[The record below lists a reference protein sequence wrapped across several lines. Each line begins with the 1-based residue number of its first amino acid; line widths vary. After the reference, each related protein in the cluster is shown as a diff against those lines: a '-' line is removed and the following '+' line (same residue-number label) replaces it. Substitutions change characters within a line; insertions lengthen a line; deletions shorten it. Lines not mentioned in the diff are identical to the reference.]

1 MIGRIPYKWL
11 VAAVYVL
18 GIFMNLL
25 DLTITNVALPVMAR
39 AFGVSAPG
47 IAWVA
52 TSYLLSVAVCI
63 PVSGWAGD
71 RFGTKRTFVFALS
84 VFTLGSLFCGVVNS
98 LGLLIACRVVQG
110 IGGGLLTPV
119 GAAMVFRAF
128 PLAERARVSALIT
141 IPAVV
146 APALGPVVG
155 GALVQYWTW
164 HVIFLI
170 NVPIGVI
177 GLIVAIVGLK
187 EYRVAGTAALDVP
200 GFVLAAGGL
209 ACLVYALGA
218 VGPRGIGDGRVLL
231 FGLTGIAALAAFV
244 LVERRVPS
252 PMIDLGLYRD
262 RLFTAGNLTLF
273 LVNGAFFGTG
283 FLLPQFLQT
292 ARGLS
297 PLTSGLTTFPTAIGI
312 MIVAPLIGRLY
323 PVIGPRRLVMAG
335 ALIAAVAAF
344 GLRFVDLDTDL
355 WQVRLQMLPLGIAFG
370 LVFIPLQTSSFAR
383 ISLAET
389 GRATAAYNTVRQVA
403 TSFGFA
409 LLATVLA
416 SRLTAHGAALGNPA
430 TRGGAVAAFHD
441 TLLVPALLSGLA
453 FVAAT
458 LLIRDHLAAETMRRA
473 PAIPDG
479 TRVAVPLPVLVE

>member
-25 DLTITNVALPVMAR
+25 DLTITNVALPVMGR
-39 AFGVSAPG
+39 AFGASATG
-47 IAWVA
+47 VAWVA

-63 PVSGWAGD
+63 PVSGWLGD
-71 RFGTKRTFVFALS
+71 RFGTKRAFVFALA
-84 VFTLGSLFCGVVNS
+84 VFTLGSFLCGIVNG
-98 LGLLIACRVVQG
+98 LGLLIACRVLQG

-128 PLAERARVSALIT
+128 PLAERARVSALVT

-155 GALVQYWTW
+155 GFLVQYWTW
-164 HVIFLI
+164 HAIFLI
-170 NVPIGVI
+170 NVPIGLVGLVVAII
-177 GLIVAIVGLK
+177 GLR
-187 EYRVAGTAALDVP
+187 EYRVAGTASLDIP
-200 GFVLAAGGL
+200 GFGLAAVGL
-209 ACLVYALGA
+209 ASLVYALGE
-218 VGPRGIGDGRVLL
+218 VGSRGIGDTRVLA
-231 FGLTGIAALAAFV
+231 FGLVGIAALVGFV
-244 LVERRVPS
+244 LVERRVRS

-262 RLFTAGNLTLF
+262 RLFTAGNITLF

-283 FLLPQFLQT
+283 FIMPQFLQS

-312 MIVAPLIGRLY
+312 MIVAPLVGRFY
-323 PVIGPRRLVMAG
+323 PLVGPRRLVMVG
-335 ALIAAVAAF
+335 ALLAACAAF
-344 GLRFVDLDTDL
+344 GLRFVGLETNL
-355 WQVRLQMLPLGIAFG
+355 WIVRFQMLPLGIAFG

-383 ISLAET
+383 ISHAQT
-389 GRATAAYNTVRQVA
+389 GRATAAYNAVRQVA

-416 SRLTAHGAALGNPA
+416 SRLTFHGAALGNPA
-430 TRGGAVAAFHD
+430 TRAGAVAAFHD
-441 TLLVPALLSGLA
+441 TLLVPALLSALA

-458 LLIRDHLAAETMRRA
+458 LLIRDNLASETMRRA
-473 PAIPDG
+473 PATGDM
-479 TRVAVPLPVLVE
+479 AVPLVQPAMVD

>member
-39 AFGVSAPG
+39 AFGVSAAS

-52 TSYLLSVAVCI
+52 TSYLLSVAVRI
-63 PVSGWAGD
+63 PVSGWVGD
-71 RFGTKRTFVFALS
+71 RFGTKRAFIFALA
-84 VFTLGSLFCGVVNS
+84 VFTLGSLLCGIVNS
-98 LGLLIACRVVQG
+98 LGLLIACRVLQG
-110 IGGGLLTPV
+110 IGGGLMTPV

-177 GLIVAIVGLK
+177 GLIVAIIGLQ
-187 EYRVAGTAALDVP
+187 EYRIAGTAALDVP
-200 GFVLAAGGL
+200 GFALAAGGL

-231 FGLTGIAALAAFV
+231 FGLTGIAALVGFV
-244 LVERRVPS
+244 LVERRVRS

-262 RLFTAGNLTLF
+262 RLFTAGNLTTF
-273 LVNGAFFGTG
+273 LVNGAFFGTRAYA
-283 FLLPQFLQT
+283 FSLPK
-292 ARGLS
+292 RI
-297 PLTSGLTTFPTAIGI
+297 FP
-312 MIVAPLIGRLY
+312 
-323 PVIGPRRLVMAG
+323 
-335 ALIAAVAAF
+335 
-344 GLRFVDLDTDL
+344 
-355 WQVRLQMLPLGIAFG
+355 
-370 LVFIPLQTSSFAR
+370 
-383 ISLAET
+383 
-389 GRATAAYNTVRQVA
+389 
-403 TSFGFA
+403 
-409 LLATVLA
+409 
-416 SRLTAHGAALGNPA
+416 
-430 TRGGAVAAFHD
+430 
-441 TLLVPALLSGLA
+441 
-453 FVAAT
+453 
-458 LLIRDHLAAETMRRA
+458 MR
-473 PAIPDG
+473 
-479 TRVAVPLPVLVE
+479 T

>member
-1 MIGRIPYKWL
+1 MVRRIPYKWL

-39 AFGVSAPG
+39 TFGVSAAD

-63 PVSGWAGD
+63 PVSGWIGD
-71 RFGTKRTFVFALS
+71 RFGTKRAFVFALA
-84 VFTLGSLFCGVVNS
+84 VFTLGSFLCGIVNG
-98 LGLLIACRVVQG
+98 LGPLIACRVLQG

-155 GALVQYWTW
+155 GFLVQYWTW
-164 HVIFLI
+164 HAIFLI
-170 NVPIGVI
+170 NVPIGLI
-177 GLIVAIVGLK
+177 GLIVAIIGLQ
-187 EYRVAGTAALDVP
+187 EYRVAGTASLDVP

-209 ACLVYALGA
+209 ASLVYALGA
-218 VGPRGIGDGRVLL
+218 VGPRGIGSGRVLA
-231 FGLTGIAALAAFV
+231 FGLTGIVALVGFI
-244 LVERRVPS
+244 LVERRVRS
-252 PMIDLGLYRD
+252 PMITLGLYRD
-262 RLFTAGNLTLF
+262 RLFTAGNLTTF
-273 LVNGAFFGTG
+273 LVNSAFFGTG
-283 FLLPQFLQT
+283 FLMPQFLQT

-297 PLTSGLTTFPTAIGI
+297 PLTSGLTTFPTALGI
-312 MIVAPLIGRLY
+312 MIVAPLIGRFY
-323 PVIGPRRLVMAG
+323 PVIGPRRLVMTG
-335 ALIAAVAAF
+335 TLLAACAAF
-344 GLRFVDLDTDL
+344 GLRFVGLETNL
-355 WQVRLQMLPLGIAFG
+355 WLVRLQMLPLGIAFG

-383 ISLAET
+383 ISLAQT
-389 GRATAAYNTVRQVA
+389 GRATAAYNAVRQVA

-416 SRLTAHGAALGNPA
+416 SRLAVHSAVLGNPT
-430 TRGGAVAAFHD
+430 TRDGAVAAFHD
-441 TLLVPALLSGLA
+441 TLLVPVLLSALGC
-453 FVAAT
+453 VAAT
-458 LLIRDHLAAETMRRA
+458 LLIRDQLAAETMRPA
-473 PAIPDG
+473 PSANDG
-479 TRVAVPLPVLVE
+479 AAPIALPLAVE

>member
-1 MIGRIPYKWL
+1 MIGRISYKWL

-39 AFGVSAPG
+39 AFGVSAVS

-63 PVSGWAGD
+63 PVSGWVGD
-71 RFGTKRTFVFALS
+71 RFGTKRAFIFALAI
-84 VFTLGSLFCGVVNS
+84 FTIGSFFCGVVNS
-98 LGLLIACRVVQG
+98 LGLLIACRVLQG

-164 HVIFLI
+164 HLIFLI

-177 GLIVAIVGLK
+177 GLIVAIIGLQ

-200 GFVLAAGGL
+200 GFGLAASGL

-218 VGPRGIGDGRVLL
+218 VGPRGISDGRVLL
-231 FGLTGIAALAAFV
+231 FGLTGIAALIGFV
-244 LVERRVPS
+244 LVERHARS

-262 RLFTAGNLTLF
+262 RLFTAGNLTTF
-273 LVNGAFFGTG
+273 LVNSAFFGTG

-297 PLTSGLTTFPTAIGI
+297 PLTSGLTTFPTAVGI
-312 MIVAPLIGRLY
+312 MIVAPLIGRVY
-323 PVIGPRRLVMAG
+323 PVIGPRRLVMTG
-335 ALIAAVAAF
+335 ALLAAVAAF
-344 GLRFVDLDTDL
+344 GLRFVGLDTNL

-383 ISLAET
+383 ISLAQT
-389 GRATAAYNTVRQVA
+389 GRATAAYNAVRQVA

-416 SRLTAHGAALGNPA
+416 SRLAVHRATLGSPA

-441 TLLVPALLSGLA
+441 TLLVPALLSALA
-453 FVAAT
+453 CVIAT
-458 LLIRDHLAAETMRRA
+458 LLIRDQQAAATMRPA
-473 PAIPDG
+473 PAPPDD
-479 TRVAVPLPVLVE
+479 AHALAPLPALVE